1 MPSPC
6 PHRPSRPSRPQRFS
20 STHALPLPPPM
31 PRLSHSACLDPSVP
45 PSPLPPF
52 PPPAV
57 QFISCS
63 SPPAPCPVYLIII
76 VFKHAQYMPR
86 SVPAPIAPSALPA
99 SSGSVYLMLLPL
111 PPCPVYPIII
121 IFKHAQCMPR
131 SVPSPAVQFISC
143 SSPPPHALSS
153 GSVQLML
160 LPPPC
165 PVYLL
170 IIIFKHAQCMPRSVL
185 APIAPPALPAPSGSV
200 HLMLLPPPPCPVY
213 LIIKGI

>member
-1 MPSPC
+1 MPRSVLAPI
-6 PHRPSRPSRPQRFS
+6 PPP
-20 STHALPLPPPM
+20 ALPAPSGSVHLMLLPHPPPM
-31 PRLSHSACLDPSVP
+31 PRLSHNKGYLSMPSACLDPSLP

-57 QFISCS
+57 QFNSCS
-63 SPPAPCPVYLIII
+63 
-76 VFKHAQYMPR
+76 F
-86 SVPAPIAPSALPA
+86 PAPIAPPALPA
-99 SSGSVYLMLLPL
+99 PSGSVHLMLLPL

-131 SVPSPAVQFISC
+131 SVPAPAVQFISC
-143 SSPPPHALSS
+143 SSPPP
-153 GSVQLML
+153 
-160 LPPPC
+160 PC

-170 IIIFKHAQCMPRSVL
+170 IIVFKHAQCMPRSVL

-200 HLMLLPPPPCPVY
+200 HFMLLPHPPPCPVY